1 MYHVAYI
8 NIIINIIFEYHILIL
23 KYLYIYKYIHFSSL
37 SSRLFCFDV
46 DVKGSYGYAHA

>member
-8 NIIINIIFEYHILIL
+8 NINNIIFEYHIDI
-23 KYLYIYKYIHFSSL
+23 KIFIYIYKYIHFSSL